1 MKTTQVTM
9 ARVLIA
15 GVLMGASLAS
25 PVLAA
30 EGACLQSNRVWGWQA
45 VDDHTLIVTDRN
57 YKRYTV
63 RLTGGCVG
71 LDKYAASPLVVQART
86 SLGCMGEG
94 DRIGFQ
100 APGLGPLTCT
110 VIEVHDAPP
119 AAGK

>member
-1 MKTTQVTM
+1 MTAK
-9 ARVLIA
+9 RVLIV
-15 GVLMGASLAS
+15 GLLLGANLAS

-30 EGACLQSNRVWGWQA
+30 ESACLQSNRLWGWQA
-45 VDDHTLIVTDRN
+45 VDDHTLIITDRS

-63 RLTGGCVG
+63 RLTGGCIG
-71 LDKYAASPLVVQART
+71 LDRYAAAPLIVRART

-110 VIEVHDAPP
+110 VTEVHDAAP
-119 AAGK
+119 APAK